1 MVNKI
6 NQKDKRYKIFL
17 VDDDTKHLVMLKN
30 HLEKKSE
37 YMLDIQIF
45 SNGESCM
52 EKLHEKPDIFI
63 LDYYLDG
70 IKTDAANGLEIM
82 KRILV
87 KLPDAKIIMMS
98 GQDNLQ
104 VAIDTIDHGA
114 YDYIIKGES
123 AYLRAQMILDHIIR
137 NINMEKYF
145 VDQGKKENYMIA
157 TIIILFALLIIF
169 AILNRGFI

>member
-1 MVNKI
+1 M
-6 NQKDKRYKIFL
+6 
-17 VDDDTKHLVMLKN
+17 DDDTKHLVMLKIIW
-30 HLEKKSE
+30 KKIGVYARYS
-37 YMLDIQIF
+37 DF

>member
-1 MVNKI
+1 MESKI
-6 NQKDKRYKIFL
+6 KQKDRRYKLFL

-30 HLEKKSE
+30 HLEKHSE
-37 YMLDIQIF
+37 YMLDIFIF

-52 EKLHEKPDIFI
+52 EKLYENPDII
-63 LDYYLDG
+63 VLDYYLDG

-82 KRILV
+82 KRILE
-87 KLPDAKIIMMS
+87 KIPDVKIIMMS

-123 AYLRAQMILDHIIR
+123 AYLRAQMIVDHIIR
-137 NINMEKYF
+137 NMNMEKYF
-145 VDQGKKENYMIA
+145 NDQSRKENYLVA
-157 TIIILFALLIIF
+157 TIVILFALLIIF
-169 AILNRGFI
+169 AIINRGFI